1 MNNKKTYERPWTM
14 AEIEMNL
21 GPVVAKRL
29 SQDPVH
35 CWRAK
40 TGIELIHRE
49 PSEEELDRIWANW
62 KLMDDEMKEISDMK
76 SFMFFGCSNR
86 EHYRRLK
93 ARSRTVRETRP

>member
-1 MNNKKTYERPWTM
+1 MSIEKTYERPWTM

-21 GPVVAKRL
+21 GPAVAKRL
-29 SQDPVH
+29 SRDPVH
-35 CWRAK
+35 RWRAK

-62 KLMDDEMKEISDMK
+62 NLMDDEMKEISDMK
-76 SFMFFGCSNR
+76 SFAFFGCSNR

-93 ARSRTVRETRP
+93 ARSRTV